1 MTRSAAFTLIEML
14 AVMAIIALVV
24 GMVMRGFGREQRGAQ
39 VRAAAE
45 QLAAALARARSLA
58 IASGG
63 MHGVAFNIQNAPG
76 SSGAVLNNRSGGHW
90 YRIIGPVRGLGRYVY
105 EGRIARVGKPDNF
118 HGQPL
123 PNFPDFIEE
132 VRRDWVSE
140 PYVLPAG
147 KVRFL
152 ALADTDEGP
161 RQRKDTP
168 AGSGT
173 VWYGSGGETTWPRP
187 WFGWYDGARL
197 WPWGGYDPARPAS
210 AFRYQG
216 SGPAVVGCRNPEDRR
231 FDNNTRKSATEVF
244 ADIDLD
250 GDGLFDSPGERELA
264 YPVLVRDAP
273 RPLVN
278 ADWLDF
284 AIVFLPD
291 GRAMATE
298 WNQPRRQYDNLQATL
313 GGGTNKDRNGV
324 ADMAKTVL
332 AIPGYGNR
340 LFSGQGFACHYD
352 IPEVAHFTRHT
363 GGWFITLAPD
373 ASDDRTAY
381 PDARAALASMLPMAR
396 VFVGAAGVIRVLPV
410 QHREGAYD
418 GRLWP
423 ADPAD
428 WLSTAATGANPVW
441 NRCRLG
447 YLHAADAGST
457 ALSRPPTPV
466 GTPVTTVVS
475 SAMLA
480 RRQWWIEP

>member
-1 MTRSAAFTLIEML
+1 MTRRDAFTLVEVL
-14 AVMAIIALVV
+14 AVMAIVAITV
-24 GMVMRGFGREQRGAQ
+24 GMIMRGFSHEQRGAQ

-45 QLAAALARARSLA
+45 QLAAVLARARGMA

-63 MHGVAFNIQNAPG
+63 MHGVAFNIENAPG

-90 YRIIGPVRGLGRYVY
+90 YRIIGPVRGIGRYVY

-123 PNFPDFIEE
+123 PNFPDFLEE

-140 PYVLPAG
+140 PYALPAR

-152 ALADTDEGP
+152 ALGDTDEGP
-161 RQRKDTP
+161 RQRKETP
-168 AGSGT
+168 NGIGT
-173 VWYGSGGETTWPRP
+173 VWYGSGGEATWPRP

-197 WPWGGYDPARPAS
+197 WAWGGYDAAKPSS

-216 SGPAVVGCRNPEDRR
+216 AGPPVVGCRNPQDRR
-231 FDNNTRKSATEVF
+231 FDNNTRKSSPEAF
-244 ADIDLD
+244 ADADLD
-250 GDGLFDSPGERELA
+250 GDGLFDSPGERERD

-278 ADWLDF
+278 AAWLDF

-298 WNQPRRQYDNLQATL
+298 WNQPRRQYDNLPATL
-313 GGGTNKDRNGV
+313 TGATDRDRNGV
-324 ADMAKTVL
+324 ADMAKPVL
-332 AIPGYGNR
+332 PVAGYGRR

-352 IPEVAHFTRHT
+352 IPEVAHFNRHT

-373 ASDDRTAY
+373 ALDDRTQFA
-381 PDARAALASMLPMAR
+381 DARTAIGSMLPMVR
-396 VFVGAAGVIRVLPV
+396 VFIGAAGVIRVLPV
-410 QHREGAYD
+410 HHREGAYD

-423 ADPAD
+423 QDPAD
-428 WLSTAATGANPVW
+428 WLSTDATGANPVW

-447 YLHAADAGST
+447 YLHAADAGPSSP
-457 ALSRPPTPV
+457 SRPPAPV
-466 GTPVTTVVS
+466 GMPVTTVVS
-475 SAMLA
+475 SAMLT